1 MRIFVLENDSM
12 MFDRDVGGEQAV
24 VVGSSASC
32 EISLPDSQ
40 IGERQ
45 LQLSRGAAGEWVLSV
60 LDLRQ
65 PTRLNGAVI
74 TEGRPI
80 KDRDEVA
87 LGRYVLKMYMSM
99 DGRVVGEKSGVL
111 RTVEREFSLPSG
123 SIARSH
129 GGILKISLDRLH
141 DMTALTTELS
151 SVGQFEQLADR
162 ILQQML
168 ATFRGAAAGLCV
180 RLRSASGLETVRGMD
195 AKGHA
200 IDAPA
205 LMTKLNE
212 RCTRFSYEI
221 CIPEARMAG
230 VESAMAAPIVGARGA
245 MLGMMYVETA
255 PGGGQYDGS
264 ALDAFT
270 SFAVAVAGPL
280 DLAMHG
286 VTQARTALA
295 DQGQVF
301 ARQVQDSLTI
311 RGMPEWPDL
320 HVAALRRPGVG
331 RPRDFYDLLRLANR
345 TVAIV
350 LARIDATGAGLPRL
364 MSEVRAA
371 FRAAC
376 LHADAPHVL
385 LRAVNW
391 LVTDAHS
398 TWSIDMA
405 CVWFSPESGS
415 LKYCAA
421 GDAITLGVISEAGE
435 WRELERCGMP
445 AVGKAKGFGYVS
457 KSSTLEAGEVL
468 ALMTDGLDQLRGV
481 TGEAFG
487 RKRAAECLA
496 DTAGM
501 AVNLMLS
508 ELSQELDEFGKGG
521 VTNEDA
527 TIVLAGRRE

>member
-12 MFDRDVGGEQAV
+12 MFDREVSGEQAV
-24 VVGSSASC
+24 VIGSGATC
-32 EISLPDSQ
+32 GISLPDSQ
-40 IGERQ
+40 VAEQQ
-45 LQLSRGAAGEWVLSV
+45 LQLARGSAGEWTLSI

-65 PTRLNGAVI
+65 PTRLNGAVV
-74 TEGRPI
+74 TAGHRI
-80 KDRDEVA
+80 KDRDEIAV
-87 LGRYVLKMYMSM
+87 GRYVLKLYLSM
-99 DGRVVGEKSGVL
+99 EAKGASEKSGLL
-111 RTVEREFSLPSG
+111 RAAEREFALPAG

-129 GGILKISLDRLH
+129 GGVLKVSLDRLH
-141 DMTALTTELS
+141 EMTALTTELS
-151 SVGQFEQLADR
+151 VVGQFEQLADR

-168 ATFRGAAAGLCV
+168 GTFRGAAAGICV

-200 IDAPA
+200 IDAPV
-205 LMTKLNE
+205 LMGKLHE

-221 CIPEARMAG
+221 CISEVKMPS

-245 MLGMMYVETA
+245 MLGMLYVETA
-255 PGGGQYDGS
+255 PGGGHYDGN
-264 ALDAFT
+264 ALDAFV

-280 DLAMHG
+280 DVAIHG
-286 VTQARTALA
+286 ATQARTALA

-320 HVAALRRPGVG
+320 HVAALRRPGAT
-331 RPRDFYDLLRLANR
+331 RPRDFYDLLRLANK

-350 LARIDATGAGLPRL
+350 LARIEATGAGLPRL

-385 LRAVNW
+385 TRAVNW

-405 CVWFSPESGS
+405 CVWFSPESGA

-445 AVGKAKGFGYVS
+445 AVGKAKGFGYTS
-457 KSSTLEAGEVL
+457 KSSVLEAGEVL
-468 ALMTDGLDQLRGV
+468 AMMTDGLDVLRSGA
-481 TGEAFG
+481 GEAFG

-508 ELSQELDEFGKGG
+508 DLAQELDEFGKGG
-521 VTNEDA
+521 VTGEDA

>member
-12 MFDRDVGGEQAV
+12 MFDREVSGEQAV
-24 VVGSSASC
+24 VIGSGASC
-32 EISLPDSQ
+32 AISLPDAQ
-40 IGERQ
+40 IAENH
-45 LQLSRGAAGEWVLSV
+45 LQLTRAAGGEWTLRI

-74 TEGRPI
+74 TASQSI
-80 KDRDEVA
+80 KDRDEIGI
-87 LGRYVLKMYMSM
+87 GRYVLKLYLSM
-99 DGRVVGEKSGVL
+99 DAKVPGEKSGVL
-111 RTVEREFSLPSG
+111 RAAEREFTLPAG
-123 SIARSH
+123 SIVRSH
-129 GGILKISLDRLH
+129 GGILKIALDRLH
-141 DMTALTTELS
+141 EMTALTTELS
-151 SVGQFEQLADR
+151 AVGQFEQLADR

-168 ATFRGAAAGLCV
+168 ATFRGAAAGICV

-200 IDAPA
+200 IDAPL
-205 LMTKLNE
+205 LMTRLNE

-221 CIPEARMAG
+221 CISEAKMPG

-255 PGGGQYDGS
+255 PGGGHYDGN
-264 ALDAFT
+264 ALDTFT

-280 DLAMHG
+280 DQSIHG
-286 VTQARTALA
+286 ATQARTALA

-301 ARQVQDSLTI
+301 ARQVQDLLTI

-320 HVAALRRPGVG
+320 HVAALRRPGAT

-350 LARIDATGAGLPRL
+350 LARIDATGAALPRL

-385 LRAVNW
+385 VRAVNW

-405 CVWFSPESGS
+405 CVWFSPESGA

-468 ALMTDGLDQLRGV
+468 ALMTDGLDQLRGA

-487 RKRAAECLA
+487 RARAAECLA

-521 VTNEDA
+521 VTSEDA

>member
-12 MFDRDVGGEQAV
+12 MFDREVGGEQAV
-24 VVGSSASC
+24 VVGSGDGC
-32 EISLPDSQ
+32 GISLPDSQ
-40 IGERQ
+40 VAEKQVQ
-45 LQLSRGAAGEWVLSV
+45 LVRGAGGDWALSV

-74 TEGRPI
+74 TAGQTI
-80 KDRDEVA
+80 KDRDEIGI
-87 LGRYVLKMYMSM
+87 GRYVLKLYLSM
-99 DGRVVGEKSGVL
+99 DAKGVGEKSGAL
-111 RTVEREFSLPSG
+111 RAVEREFALPAG
-123 SIARSH
+123 AIARSH
-129 GGILKISLDRLH
+129 GGILKIALDRLH
-141 DMTALTTELS
+141 EMTALTTELS
-151 SVGQFEQLADR
+151 AVGQFEQLSDR

-168 ATFRGAAAGLCV
+168 ATFRGSAVGLCV

-195 AKGHA
+195 AKGRA

-205 LMTKLNE
+205 LMAKLNE
-212 RCTRFSYEI
+212 RCTRFCYEI
-221 CIPEARMAG
+221 CIPDAKMPG

-255 PGGGQYDGS
+255 PGGGHYDAN

-280 DLAMHG
+280 DQSIHG
-286 VTQARTALA
+286 ATAARTALA

-320 HVAALRRPGVG
+320 HVAALRRPGTT

-345 TVAIV
+345 TVAVV
-350 LARIDATGAGLPRL
+350 LARIEATGAGLPRL

-385 LRAVNW
+385 MRAVNW
-391 LVTDAHS
+391 LVTDGHS
-398 TWSIDMA
+398 AWSIDLA
-405 CVWFSPESGS
+405 CVWFSPESGA

-435 WRELERCGMP
+435 WRELEPCGMP
-445 AVGKAKGFGYVS
+445 AVGKAKGFGYTS
-457 KSSTLEAGEVL
+457 KSSVLEAGEVL
-468 ALMTDGLDQLRGV
+468 ALMTDGVDQLRGAS
-481 TGEAFG
+481 GEAFG
-487 RKRAAECLA
+487 RARAAECLA

-508 ELSQELDEFGKGG
+508 ELSQELDEFVKGG
-521 VTNEDA
+521 SASEDA